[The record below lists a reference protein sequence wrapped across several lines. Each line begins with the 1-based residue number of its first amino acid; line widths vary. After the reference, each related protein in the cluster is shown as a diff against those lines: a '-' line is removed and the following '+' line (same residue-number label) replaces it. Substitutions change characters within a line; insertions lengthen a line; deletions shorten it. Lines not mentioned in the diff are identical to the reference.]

1 MVNVPR
7 TKMLSATF
15 TEEEYAAI
23 ERAAKLTDRTPA
35 AFIRWSTIKY
45 LRELTLLPAPNDSP
59 EDYEDE

>member
-1 MVNVPR
+1 LAR
-7 TKMLSATF
+7 TKMINATF

-45 LRELTLLPAPNDSP
+45 LRELALLPDPNDSD